1 MTTER
6 ADYCMLVVKV
16 MSLLVNAGGE
26 LGFRFGDRNG
36 DMVH

>member
-1 MTTER
+1 MTTEK

-16 MSLLVNAGGE
+16 MSLLAFAGSG

-36 DMVH
+36 DMVY

>member
-16 MSLLVNAGGE
+16 MNSLVNAGSG
-26 LGFRFGDRNG
+26 LGLRFGDRNG

>member
-16 MSLLVNAGGE
+16 MSLLVNAESG

>member
-1 MTTER
+1 MTAER

-16 MSLLVNAGGE
+16 MSLLVNAGSR

-36 DMVH
+36 GMVH